1 MRLTCPNCG
10 AQYEVDDRAIPEAG
24 RDVQCSNCSHTWFQ
38 VSAAAQAAE
47 AAIAASAAEPAPAL
61 PETAEAED
69 SAPQAE
75 AAEDRDAGAAD
86 GAAHEAAADMPQTV
100 RPQRRR
106 PLDENIQA
114 VLREEAEREKRAREA
129 EGPVQIQPELGV
141 PAPAPAPKPAA
152 APSPVPVPDIDE
164 DEDDLEEPHQP
175 QRGSRRNLLPDIE
188 QINSTLRAGGQADF
202 PAPSPDSDSA
212 AVEQEQN
219 RRGFRRG
226 FSYAVVIL
234 VLILVLYRMGPALS
248 QRYPAL
254 AGPLNGLHA
263 AIDQYRAWLDQKVM
277 AAVDMINK
285 HR

>member
-47 AAIAASAAEPAPAL
+47 EAAA
-61 PETAEAED
+61 
-69 SAPQAE
+69 AE
-75 AAEDRDAGAAD
+75 AAPSMPEPAEVEGTEEDGTEAEAREAEATGAHDAAG
-86 GAAHEAAADMPQTV
+86 GFPQTV

-141 PAPAPAPKPAA
+141 PAPPPKPVPVPPPAA
-152 APSPVPVPDIDE
+152 APEVDD
-164 DEDDLEEPHQP
+164 DEDDLDEPHQP
-175 QRGSRRNLLPDIE
+175 QRGSRRDLLPDIE

-202 PAPSPDSDSA
+202 PAPPPESDMD
-212 AVEQEQN
+212 AVRHEKG

-234 VLILVLYRMGPALS
+234 VVILVLYKMGPELS

-254 AGPLNGLHA
+254 AGPLNALHA
-263 AIDQYRAWLDQKVM
+263 AIDQYRAWLDRKVM
-277 AAVDMINK
+277 AVVAMIDK